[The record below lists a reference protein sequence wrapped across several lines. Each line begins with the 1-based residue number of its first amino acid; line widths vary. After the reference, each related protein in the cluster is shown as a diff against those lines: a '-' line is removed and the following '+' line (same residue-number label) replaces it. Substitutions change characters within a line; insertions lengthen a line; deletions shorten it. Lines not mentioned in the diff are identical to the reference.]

1 MGEHD
6 ISRNERSEASAKEE
20 VGVDPRSHRPG
31 AHFGKHHDRR
41 CNWYERGSWHMLVIV
56 DVDPTVLVERMASRV
71 WVSDILC
78 HNFFWPSQVKRG
90 DENDSSGNISIVLAK
105 MA

>member
-31 AHFGKHHDRR
+31 AHLVASITADNVTGTEEALGICLLLLMWTQLCWLNAWRREFGYQIF
-41 CNWYERGSWHMLVIV
+41 CATI
-56 DVDPTVLVERMASRV
+56 
-71 WVSDILC
+71 
-78 HNFFWPSQVKRG
+78 FFGQVKSREG
-90 DENDSSGNISIVLAK
+90 MK
-105 MA
+105 MIQVGIFQ